1 MARFDVYELEGGG
14 LVLDCQADIF
24 ERIGTRFVVPLAR
37 EGDSAPVTPRL
48 HPRFDIGGEKLVMM
62 TEFAAAIPTSA
73 LRSKIISL
81 ESEQYRIIGAIDV
94 LTGTG

>member
-1 MARFDVYELEGGG
+1 MSRFDVYEIEGGG

-24 ERIGTRFVVPLAR
+24 EGIGTRFVVPLSR
-37 EGDSAPVTPRL
+37 EGESAPVTPRL
-48 HPRFDIGGEKLVMM
+48 HPRFEIGGDTLVMM

-73 LRSKIISL
+73 LRSKVASL
-81 ESEQYRIIGAIDV
+81 EQEQYRITGAIDV